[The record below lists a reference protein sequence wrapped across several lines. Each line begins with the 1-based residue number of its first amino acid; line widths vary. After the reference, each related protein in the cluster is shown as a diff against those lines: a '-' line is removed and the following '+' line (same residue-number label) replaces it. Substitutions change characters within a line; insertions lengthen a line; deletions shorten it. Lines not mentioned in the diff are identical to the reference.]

1 MPKGKNT
8 ITATVALGK
17 DKAIEK
23 QKNKRQGS
31 RTKWKKRKG
40 RALETE
46 RDQGKKMKKKYSNF
60 IILTETKNE
69 NR

>member
-40 RALETE
+40 RAIETE
-46 RDQGKKMKKKYSNF
+46 RDQGNK
-60 IILTETKNE
+60 
-69 NR
+69 